1 MSGPRPKRP
10 AWTRRLLACRFDL
23 RQGRTGVGR
32 CTPDR
37 GVRHPLIR
45 PAVPACSR
53 GAGVA
58 ADAALPAGARED
70 RGRWGGGGGTHP
82 RQDGGKGTQPPY
94 RPRTAV
100 AGGACE
106 AGEDYLLNATTG

>member
-1 MSGPRPKRP
+1 LVPPAASRWSFPAMRSARSGGSSARCRPRAGWSFGPVRVVPEWRKATPMSVPRPKRP

-32 CTPDR
+32 CAPDR
-37 GVRHPLIR
+37 GFRHPLIR

-58 ADAALPAGARED
+58 ADAACRPA
-70 RGRWGGGGGTHP
+70 
-82 RQDGGKGTQPPY
+82 
-94 RPRTAV
+94 
-100 AGGACE
+100 AG
-106 AGEDYLLNATTG
+106 